1 MSTLSYGIIGTGMMG
16 QEHMRNIAL
25 LPDAKVTAIADPDEG
40 MRKSGAVLAGDGVK
54 VFADYREMIAADACD
69 AYVVAAPNDVHYAVM
84 KDLIQVGK
92 PVLCEK
98 PLCVTVAECRE
109 ITAAADAAGAPVWV
123 AMEYRY
129 MAPIARLLEELRKG
143 TAGRLH
149 MIAIREHRYAFL
161 SKVGDWNR
169 FKHKTGGTLVEKCC
183 HFFDLMRLAAGSE
196 AKRVYASGAM
206 SVNFLD
212 EAYADGRP
220 DMIDN
225 AFVIVDFENGIR
237 AMLDLCMFAEGS
249 FWQETVT
256 ATGDRAKVEA
266 FVPGPARFSAD
277 GCERSAE
284 LAIAS
289 RATKRETREDIVE
302 DHAILTAGDHHGST
316 YHQHRRFMAF
326 VRNGGAPQV
335 SLEDGTKAVEIGI
348 AAEESA
354 VTGQAIVL

>member
-1 MSTLSYGIIGTGMMG
+1 MSTVRYGIIGTGMMG

-25 LPDAKVTAIADPDEG
+25 LPDTAITAIADPNEA
-40 MRKSGAVLAGDGVK
+40 MRESGAQLAGNGVK
-54 VFADYREMIAADACD
+54 AFADYKDMLSVDSCD
-69 AYVVAAPNDVHYAVM
+69 AYVVATPNDVHYTVM
-84 KDLIQVGK
+84 KDLIHVGK

-98 PLCVTVAECRE
+98 PLCATVAECNDIVAKAE
-109 ITAAADAAGAPVWV
+109 VAGAPVWV

-129 MAPIARLLEELRKG
+129 MAPITRLLDELRKG

-149 MIAIREHRYAFL
+149 MVAIREHRYAFL
-161 SKVGDWNR
+161 SKVGHWNR
-169 FKHKTGGTLVEKCC
+169 FKHKTGGTMVEKCC
-183 HFFDLMRLAAGSE
+183 HFFDLMRLTAGSE
-196 AKRVYASGAM
+196 ATRVYASGAM

-212 EAYADGRP
+212 EAYDGKRA

-225 AFVIVDFENGIR
+225 AFVVVDFENGVR

-249 FWQETVT
+249 FWQETIT
-256 ATGDRAKVEA
+256 ATGDRGKVEA

-277 GCERSAE
+277 GRERSAQ

-289 RATKRETREDIVE
+289 RETKVETREEVVE
-302 DHAILTAGDHHGST
+302 DHAILAAGDHHGST

-326 VRNGGAPQV
+326 VRAGGAPEV
-335 SLEDGTKAVEIGI
+335 SLSDGTKAVEIGA

-354 VTGQAIVL
+354 VTGQAIAL